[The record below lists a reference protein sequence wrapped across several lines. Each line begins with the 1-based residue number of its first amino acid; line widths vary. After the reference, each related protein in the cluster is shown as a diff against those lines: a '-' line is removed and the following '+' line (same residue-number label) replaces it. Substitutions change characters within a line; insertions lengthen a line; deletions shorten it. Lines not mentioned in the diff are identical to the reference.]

1 MTKQRFVCPVAIVLR
16 LVICA
21 EVQHEPLGREGEG
34 GLSFFIVHAKVL
46 FHEVWRKNIDF
57 NTLPTNSTAAWKV
70 ARRTPYLP
78 EVQVPRYYRSQT
90 NGGRTD
96 CFHISAD
103 TRPMAYE
110 AVAYLTLEG
119 ENGTRSTTLVS
130 KQRVAPGKEITLA
143 RLELMACL
151 LAGRLCGYILKPS
164 SNSHQ
169 TSTYGQIQQQHSIGF
184 MKMLAA
190 GSSSH
195 ATESLKFNASRT
207 SAYVDI
213 IREEKI

>member
-1 MTKQRFVCPVAIVLR
+1 M
-16 LVICA
+16 
-21 EVQHEPLGREGEG
+21 
-34 GLSFFIVHAKVL
+34 
-46 FHEVWRKNIDF
+46 DF

-78 EVQVPRYYRSQT
+78 EVQVTRYYRSQT

-96 CFHISAD
+96 CFQISAD

-130 KQRVAPGKEITLA
+130 KQRVAPSKEITLA
-143 RLELMACL
+143 RLELVACL
-151 LAGRLCGYILKPS
+151 LTGRLCGYILEAL
-164 SNSHQ
+164 NSHQ

-213 IREEKI
+213 IREEKIQLATSQPCSWPKTHCSGAKHRGFVPHAYWE

>member
-1 MTKQRFVCPVAIVLR
+1 MP
-16 LVICA
+16 
-21 EVQHEPLGREGEG
+21 
-34 GLSFFIVHAKVL
+34 
-46 FHEVWRKNIDF
+46 
-57 NTLPTNSTAAWKV
+57 
-70 ARRTPYLP
+70 
-78 EVQVPRYYRSQT
+78 
-90 NGGRTD
+90 
-96 CFHISAD
+96 
-103 TRPMAYE
+103 YE

-143 RLELMACL
+143 RLELMHACSL
-151 LAGRLCGYILKPS
+151 VDCVAIFWKPS

-195 ATESLKFNASRT
+195 TTESLKFNASRT